1 MNAVIF
7 DMNGVIID
15 DMPFHKPAWQE
26 FAQTLGRQ
34 IEDEEFNTVLNGRT
48 NRETLEYLLQ
58 RPISES
64 ESKKLEFE
72 KEEIYRARYLP
83 YRALLPG
90 LKEFLEELKS
100 KSIPCAV
107 ATSAPTENVEFILD
121 GLDIR
126 RFFSRVVDASQI
138 SKGKP
143 DPEIYLKAA
152 ARLEIAPEECIVF
165 EDSLHGISAA
175 RSAGMKVIGLTTTHT
190 SKELTGTVR
199 NIADFS
205 GMTLKGLSEIAAF
218 REN

>member
-1 MNAVIF
+1 
-7 DMNGVIID
+7 MNGVIID

-26 FAQTLGRQ
+26 FARTLGRQ
-34 IEDEEFNTVLNGRT
+34 IEDAEFNTVLNGRT

-58 RPISES
+58 RPISEG
-64 ESKKLEFE
+64 ESKQLEFE

-90 LKEFLEELKS
+90 LKEFLEELS
-100 KSIPCAV
+100 SNNVPCAV
-107 ATSAPTENVEFILD
+107 ATSAPTENVDFILD

-126 RFFSRVVDASQI
+126 AYFSSVVDASQI
-138 SKGKP
+138 TRGKP

-152 ARLEIAPEECIVF
+152 ARLEILPEECVVF

-190 SKELTGTVR
+190 SSELIGTVQNISDFSDMNLKRLTG
-199 NIADFS
+199 I
-205 GMTLKGLSEIAAF
+205 L
-218 REN
+218 